1 MVISMKKIRY
11 LNAALAL
18 SSLCLISCDR
28 SGFLRNVVNPQR
40 PRAAA
45 GQDVGAEPAYFILK
59 QGIKSYFKIEPKNVS
74 ELGQDYCNL
83 KAGKKYT
90 YSGAARLSGKH
101 YYFEVTNKEFD
112 CAFRGGYVF
121 SEHIALSGEQGQD
134 GSSGGVGSSVCQYSW
149 EERPGTTDYT
159 TFDAYRGI
167 SIEGDRPQRQTLI
180 GSGVQKNRTLCEK
193 ARALKH
199 CFRKTILESDESSA
213 VRFRAWASARGI
225 DPVRALMAK
234 TEQETLL
241 GSVKDSCRSGVCN
254 GIGLTQII
262 TAIDENGRMLSDS
275 DSRWDG
281 ITFNILTNLKY
292 SVRVVSEKTS
302 YSGSLYQL
310 AYYYNGSA
318 TASDYARKVEG
329 YYRDLLQ
336 CSL

>member
-1 MVISMKKIRY
+1 MKKIRY
-11 LNAALAL
+11 LFAALAL
-18 SSLCLISCDR
+18 SSLCLSSCE
-28 SGFLRNVVNPQR
+28 SGGFLRSVVNPQR

-45 GQDVGAEPAYFILK
+45 EQEIASEPAYFVLK
-59 QGIKSYFKIEPKNVS
+59 QGIKSYFKAEPKNVS
-74 ELGQDYCNL
+74 ELDLDFCNL
-83 KAGKKYT
+83 KTGKKYT

-101 YYFEVTNKEFD
+101 YYFEVTNTEFD
-112 CAFRGGYVF
+112 CAFRGGYVY
-121 SEHIALSGEQGQD
+121 SEHITLGGGQAQG
-134 GSSGGVGSSVCQYSW
+134 GSSGGVGSSLCQHSW

-167 SIEGDRPQRQTLI
+167 SIEGDRPQSQTLI
-180 GSGVQKNRTLCEK
+180 GSGVQKNRSLCEK
-193 ARALKH
+193 ARALQH
-199 CFRKTILESDESSA
+199 CFRKTIVESDENAA

-254 GIGLTQII
+254 GIGLAQII
-262 TAIDENGRMLSDS
+262 TAIDENGRVLSDS

-292 SVRVVSEKTS
+292 SVRVVSEKIA
-302 YSGSLYQL
+302 YSDSLYQL
-310 AYYYNGSA
+310 AYYYNGSS

-329 YYRDLLQ
+329 FYRELLQ
-336 CSL
+336 CRL